1 MTKAL
6 AEVHRILKPGRKA
19 TLVFHSASAD
29 VWNALQTAY
38 KTGGFG
44 VERASVLDK
53 TQGSFKQ
60 VTTEGAVRGDPL
72 LLLER
77 TGARARMATQDVWQ
91 VAARLQDDAHSA
103 VDPEERTAQRLYSR
117 LVGHFL
123 MHQQD
128 VPLDA
133 EAFYRWFAAR
143 RAEEVGAGVSI

>member
-1 MTKAL
+1 
-6 AEVHRILKPGRKA
+6 
-19 TLVFHSASAD
+19 
-29 VWNALQTAY
+29 
-38 KTGGFG
+38 
-44 VERASVLDK
+44 
-53 TQGSFKQ
+53 
-60 VTTEGAVRGDPL
+60 VRGDPL
-72 LLLER
+72 LLLEK